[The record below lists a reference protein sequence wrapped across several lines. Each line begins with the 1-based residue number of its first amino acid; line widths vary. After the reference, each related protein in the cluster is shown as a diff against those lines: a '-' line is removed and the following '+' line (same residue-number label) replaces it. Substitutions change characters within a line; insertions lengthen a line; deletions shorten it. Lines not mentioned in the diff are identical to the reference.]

1 MFRWVWIAVIRPGL
15 MRPPDVRIVPRRIF
29 HRLRAV
35 LLALRVRSLTVRVVG
50 PAVVE
55 DPVLLGHLLGGN
67 PVRPGRFGEGNPI
80 GLGAEAPAVCPRL
93 VLDRLV

>member
-1 MFRWVWIAVIRPGL
+1 MFRWVRITVMRPRL
-15 MRPPDVRIVPRRIF
+15 MRPPGARVIPRRIF

-35 LLALRVRSLTVRVVG
+35 LRALRVRSLTVRVIG

-55 DPVLLGHLLGGN
+55 DPVLFGHLLGGD
-67 PVRPGRFGEGNPI
+67 PARPGRFGKGKTI
-80 GLGAEAPAVCPRL
+80 GLGAEVPTVCPSL